1 MGSFIPGEAYKY
13 IYIIL
18 TFILVVVRS
27 SAKTGGLIRPE
38 NPKDGYLKAVLLG
51 LFFIVFFGLRPTE
64 GRAMADTSGY
74 ASVYHMQENL
84 PVHID
89 WENGRE
95 ILWNFICDSMASVGL
110 PVGAWF
116 SVVAAIY
123 VMFNIWGIKR
133 IFPYHIYTVFLFYV
147 AFFLFYS
154 GGINGIRNADA
165 YSVVFFAL
173 SLCYEPKF
181 KNYLLMGILC
191 LLAYQIHSSVIITIV
206 SFLASFFLVRRT
218 NIAVLIWG
226 MAIIVALGTGSLLA
240 QYASTFTD
248 DGRAAKYL
256 EYANDTE
263 MMRTGFSHTGF
274 RWDFLIFSALPIA
287 EGWYVT
293 VKRGIKDR
301 FYQLLLNT
309 YILANAVWII
319 FIYAAFS
326 NRFAML
332 SWCIYPYVLCYPLLK
347 FSLWPNSVQ
356 RQRTALALWTMLIF
370 SLYMNVIQKI

>member
-1 MGSFIPGEAYKY
+1 MDSFIPGGAYKY

-18 TFILVVVRS
+18 TFILVVARS
-27 SAKTGGLIRPE
+27 SAGAQGLLKTESRA
-38 NPKDGYLKAVLLG
+38 DGYSKAILLG
-51 LFFIVFFGLRPTE
+51 LFFIVFFGTRPTF
-64 GRAMADTSGY
+64 GLAMADTSGY
-74 ASVYHMQENL
+74 ANVYRMQMNM
-84 PVHID
+84 PVQID

-95 ILWNFICDSMASVGL
+95 ILWNFICDYMASVGF
-110 PVGAWF
+110 PVWVWF
-116 SVVAAIY
+116 LVVAAIY

-133 IFPYHIYTVFLFYV
+133 IFPHHIYTVFLFYV

-173 SLCYEPKF
+173 SLYTEPKF
-181 KNYLLMGILC
+181 KNYLLMGVLC
-191 LLAYQIHSSVIITIV
+191 FGAYQIHSSVIITIV
-206 SFLASFFLVRRT
+206 AFLVSLFFIKRT
-218 NIAVLIWG
+218 THAVLIWG
-226 MAIIVALGTGSLLA
+226 MAILVALASGSSLA

-256 EYANDTE
+256 EYANDAE
-263 MMRTGFSHTGF
+263 MMRTGFSYSGF
-274 RWDFLIFSALPIA
+274 RWDFLIFSALPIVL
-287 EGWYVT
+287 GWYVT
-293 VKRGIKDR
+293 VKRGVKDR

-309 YILANAVWII
+309 YILANAVWVI

-347 FSLWPNSVQ
+347 FNLWSNSVQ
-356 RQRTALALWTMLIF
+356 RQRTATALWIMLVF